1 MKDFKQLF
9 QKTHQTLKAFQ
20 GKVAALKTHHEQA
33 SVPFQNALVKEEKL
47 SKNEIYISAG
57 TMAKFVV
64 VAIALLLVAG
74 FLYQIRDILLI
85 FFVSLLFASAL
96 DPMVD
101 ALERKKIPRSLGVV
115 IIYLISLLILGILV
129 SSLVPI
135 LAHEV
140 GQLAGRIQD
149 FVVNIATGKI
159 NLPPFMEGLR
169 PSIKQAFNGLDISQI
184 SDYKDILQ
192 SFANK
197 LSEVAGNLVN
207 VIGVVFNGVINAI
220 LVLVITFMMSVDERG
235 IDKFVLS
242 LFPTRHAHYIT
253 EKSEALKE
261 KMGYW
266 LRGQVVLCLVVGVLV
281 YIGFLIIGLFTK
293 QVDYA
298 ATIAIVAGLTE
309 VIPYAGPFIAW
320 LIAMPIMA
328 NQSFGLVI
336 WMTVLMYIVQLLE
349 NNLIVPIVMHKAV
362 GISPI
367 FVMFAL
373 MIGFSFL
380 GILGIVLAVPVA
392 AVVAIFVRDYADKHK

>member
-33 SVPFQNALVKEEKL
+33 SEPPPHSTKEEKAL
-47 SKNEIYISAG
+47 KNEVHVSAG

-64 VAIALLLVAG
+64 ITIALLLVTG
-74 FLYQIRDILLI
+74 FLYQIRDILVI
-85 FFVSLLFASAL
+85 FFVSLLFAAAL

-101 ALERKKIPRSLGVV
+101 ALERRKIPRALGVI
-115 IIYLISLLILGILV
+115 IIYLITILFLGLFV
-129 SSLVPI
+129 SNLVPI
-135 LAHEV
+135 LAHEI
-140 GQLAGRIQD
+140 GQLASRIQE

-159 NLPPFMEGLR
+159 NLPSFMEGLR
-169 PSIKQAFNGLDISQI
+169 PAIKQAFNGIDISQI
-184 SDYKDILQ
+184 SDYKDVLQ
-192 SFANK
+192 GFANK
-197 LSEVAGNLVN
+197 LSEVAGNLLN
-207 VIGVVFNGVINAI
+207 VLGVVFNGVVNAI
-220 LVLVITFMMSVDERG
+220 LVLVITFMMCVDERG

-253 EKSEALKE
+253 EKSNALKA

-281 YIGFLIIGLFTK
+281 YIRFLIIGIFTK

-298 ATIAIVAGLTE
+298 ATIAMVAGLPE
-309 VIPYAGPFIAW
+309 LIPYAGPFIAW

-328 NQSFGLVI
+328 NQSFGLVV
-336 WMTVLMYIVQLLE
+336 WMTVLMYVVQLLE
-349 NNLIVPIVMHKAV
+349 NNVIVPVVMNKAV
-362 GISPI
+362 GVSPI

-392 AVVAIFVRDYADKHK
+392 AVVSIFIRDYAEKHK

>member
-20 GKVAALKTHHEQA
+20 GKVAALKTSHELA
-33 SVPFQNALVKEEKL
+33 AVPLPHSSKEEKPA
-47 SKNEIYISAG
+47 KNEIHISSG
-57 TMAKFVV
+57 TMVKFVV
-64 VAIALLLVAG
+64 ITIALLLVTG
-74 FLYQIRDILLI
+74 FLYEIRDILVI

-101 ALERKKIPRSLGVV
+101 SLERHRIPRALGVV
-115 IIYLISLLILGILV
+115 IIYLISLLFLGIFV
-129 SSLVPI
+129 SNLVPI
-135 LAHEV
+135 LAHEI
-140 GQLAGRIQD
+140 GQLASRIQE

-159 NLPPFMEGLR
+159 NLPTFMEGLR
-169 PSIKQAFNGLDISQI
+169 PGIKQLFNGIDISQI
-184 SDYKDILQ
+184 SDYKDVLQ
-192 SFANK
+192 GFANK
-197 LSEVAGNLVN
+197 LSEVAGNLLN
-207 VIGVVFNGVINAI
+207 VIGVVFNGVVNAI

-242 LFPTRHAHYIT
+242 LFPARYAHYIT
-253 EKSEALKE
+253 DKSNALKE

-266 LRGQVVLCLVVGVLV
+266 LRGQVILCVVVGLLV
-281 YIGFLIIGLFTK
+281 YIGFLIIGLFTQ
-293 QVDYA
+293 QVEYA
-298 ATIAIVAGLTE
+298 ATIAMVAGLTE
-309 VIPYAGPFIAW
+309 LIPYAGPFIAW

-336 WMTVLMYIVQLLE
+336 WMTVLMYVVQLLE
-349 NNLIVPIVMHKAV
+349 NNVIVPLVMNKAV

-367 FVMFAL
+367 FVMFGI

-392 AVVAIFVRDYADKHK
+392 AVVSIFIRDYAEKHK